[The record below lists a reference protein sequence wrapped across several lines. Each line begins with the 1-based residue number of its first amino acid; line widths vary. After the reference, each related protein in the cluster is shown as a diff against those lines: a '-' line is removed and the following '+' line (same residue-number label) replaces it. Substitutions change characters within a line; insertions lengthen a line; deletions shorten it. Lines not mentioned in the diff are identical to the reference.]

1 MNQPE
6 PTPDDLLVSAVLD
19 GVASPDDVARVTG
32 DPALTARLEQFRSV
46 AGAVGGPVP
55 LVAPVVRDAH
65 LARAVAALGSEREPG
80 ATSDPAVA
88 PAPPVPAAPRAVPT
102 PAPPPSDL
110 SAARARRQRRLG
122 PVILSVAAALVLLA
136 AAGALVL
143 RLADT
148 TGGSSSDEAAT
159 ATASDSADESG
170 ASGDDGGDASAGT
183 ADSEQFTPGVPS
195 TTAPDESGTA
205 ATESGVDP
213 TLPTLGTFAKGED
226 LAARVQ
232 GELVLD
238 PSPTQRATD
247 EACFDDFGVEV
258 VLLGRATVAGE
269 EGLVYVESDRSA
281 ARRLW
286 FVDPTT
292 VAADGTCR
300 QVIPVQRL

>member
-1 MNQPE
+1 M
-6 PTPDDLLVSAVLD
+6 LVV
-19 GVASPDDVARVTG
+19 
-32 DPALTARLEQFRSV
+32 
-46 AGAVGGPVP
+46 
-55 LVAPVVRDAH
+55 
-65 LARAVAALGSEREPG
+65 
-80 ATSDPAVA
+80 
-88 PAPPVPAAPRAVPT
+88 
-102 PAPPPSDL
+102 
-110 SAARARRQRRLG
+110 
-122 PVILSVAAALVLLA
+122 

-143 RLADT
+143 RLGDT

-159 ATASDSADESG
+159 VTAPDAGES
-170 ASGDDGGDASAGT
+170 SDDGGDAGAGT

>member
-55 LVAPVVRDAH
+55 LVDPVVRDAH
-65 LARAVAALGSEREPG
+65 LARAIAALGSEGEPV
-80 ATSDPAVA
+80 ATLAPAV
-88 PAPPVPAAPRAVPT
+88 PAPPVPSAPRALPT
-102 PAPPPSDL
+102 PPTPPPPPSEL
-110 SAARARRQRRLG
+110 AAARARRQRRLG
-122 PVILSVAAALVLLA
+122 PVILSVAAALVLVA

-143 RLADT
+143 RLGDT

-159 ATASDSADESG
+159 DTAPDAAESG
-170 ASGDDGGDASAGT
+170 DGGGDTSAGT
-183 ADSEQFTPGVPS
+183 ADSEQFAPGVPS
-195 TTAPDESGTA
+195 TTAPDGSA
-205 ATESGVDP
+205 ATEAGVDP

-232 GELVLD
+232 GELILD

-247 EACFDDFGVEV
+247 EACVDDFGVEV
-258 VLLGRATVAGE
+258 VLLGRATVDGE
-269 EGLVYVESDRSA
+269 QGLVYVESDPSA